1 MAADHIDVR
10 MARLEGAYE
19 EISSRLGS
27 IDQRCGSIDQR
38 FGSLEQRLGSLEQ
51 RLSAEIAG
59 VRSELLDHRRQTSAQ
74 FYWLLTFV
82 LGSILVPVLRDLI
95 R

>member
-1 MAADHIDVR
+1 

-19 EISSRLGS
+19 EISRRLGS
-27 IDQRCGSIDQR
+27 IDQHFGSIDQR
-38 FGSLEQRLGSLEQ
+38 FGSLEQRLASLEQ

-59 VRSELLDHRRQTSAQ
+59 LRSELLDHRRQTSAQ
-74 FYWLLTFV
+74 FHWLLTFI
-82 LGSILVPVLRDLI
+82 LGSILIPVLRDVI